1 MTLYVRGDSPII
13 HIPAPLSYKLPTY
26 DVTVKSEA
34 DGRKWTASGLTD
46 NGRLSDFVML
56 ELGFL
61 PSLPCGDYTIEV
73 GDGYSTT
80 ILRVTE
86 TKETH
91 VHTNDIE
98 RVVYNG

>member
-1 MTLYVRGDSPII
+1 MTVYTKGESPII

-34 DGRKWTASGLTD
+34 DGRKWEASGLTD

-61 PSLPCGDYTIEV
+61 PSLPCGDYTVEV
-73 GDGYSTT
+73 GDGYSIS

-86 TKETH
+86 KKETTAH
-91 VHTNDIE
+91 KNDIE